1 MSYLSSLAPKSA
13 PRGSGPSQSSASCFP
28 ETAVTAWIDPDAR
41 PRCGLR
47 GAGRVRILAG
57 TADGLA
63 HRAPDRHVAAVMD
76 SRPVVPADLRQPS
89 LKRWRGTHAESRH
102 CAGASGPDRQLRPA
116 APPGTGGRGTGGGEG
131 PASAAQARPSGA
143 GKAWREKRARPTG
156 GRPRPQG
163 SSGRAIPGDLVSL
176 GPLCCSVDTGLRP
189 TPRPPPK
196 LPRLAVFGHR
206 PLLTHSSP

>member
-1 MSYLSSLAPKSA
+1 MRPAGGREGPHPGRHCRRARA
-13 PRGSGPSQSSASCFP
+13 PRTGQTRRGCDGQPARGPRRPPPAQL
-28 ETAVTAWIDPDAR
+28 ETLAWDAR
-41 PRCGLR
+41 RIPPLRRCIRPRPPAQARSAARHR
-47 GAGRVRILAG
+47 GAGHRGAG
-57 TADGLA
+57 
-63 HRAPDRHVAAVMD
+63 HR
-76 SRPVVPADLRQPS
+76 
-89 LKRWRGTHAESRH
+89 
-102 CAGASGPDRQLRPA
+102 
-116 APPGTGGRGTGGGEG
+116 GRGTGGGEG

-206 PLLTHSSP
+206 PLLTRSSP